1 MLPSPFYRWEKS
13 AWDARVGI
21 WRPPQSCF
29 LFFSG
34 LPTLTVTYTLSF
46 YCTNH
51 RSAMVIGKVSSSGQE
66 SPAYVPVS
74 DSEQQEPSLAAA
86 GSDLSCFTVL
96 PSSPPGRVLLCSSSR
111 AGDLWLCYGCTPSL
125 VASLGQTNV
134 LSSLVMHPHHP
145 ILSRELDEHW
155 VPILAICQNHWL
167 LTAVYLLEHF

>member
-1 MLPSPFYRWEKS
+1 M
-13 AWDARVGI
+13 
-21 WRPPQSCF
+21 F
-29 LFFSG
+29 LSQ
-34 LPTLTVTYTLSF
+34 T
-46 YCTNH
+46 
-51 RSAMVIGKVSSSGQE
+51 VSSRN
-66 SPAYVPVS
+66 PAWPQQAQTSAVS
-74 DSEQQEPSLAAA
+74 QFSH
-86 GSDLSCFTVL
+86 
-96 PSSPPGRVLLCSSSR
+96 PPHQGRSSSSR